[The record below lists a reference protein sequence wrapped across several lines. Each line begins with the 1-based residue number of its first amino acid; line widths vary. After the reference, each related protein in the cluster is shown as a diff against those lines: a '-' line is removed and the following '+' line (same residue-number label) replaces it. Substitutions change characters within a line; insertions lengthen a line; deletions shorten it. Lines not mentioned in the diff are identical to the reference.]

1 MLNSRH
7 RTAAVYVTTSL
18 YDFHERQAGL
28 LEVAG
33 HGRIQAEMQENMWDE
48 VVPTFQFNIFNMG
61 FDVISNL
68 SIVQVFPLL
77 DQHFFQLIPVHMYEC
92 FLDQVVQT
100 YSSTWKYFH
109 CTSQVLCALEVAGHY
124 DTIGKQLMQY
134 ITLFFPRHIKRFRA
148 QRYADRV
155 GNDHL
160 LQMK

>member
-1 MLNSRH
+1 MDLGRVLKGCLCPTTPQLKPQCLTELCL

-28 LEVAG
+28 IEVAG
-33 HGRIQAEMQENMWDE
+33 NAGIQADIQESMWDE
-48 VVPTFQFNIFNMG
+48 
-61 FDVISNL
+61 
-68 SIVQVFPLL
+68 VFPLL

-92 FLDQVVQT
+92 FLD
-100 YSSTWKYFH
+100 
-109 CTSQVLCALEVAGHY
+109 QVLCALEVAGHY

-155 GNDHL
+155 GIIKASSETQANNRFSFPPSAACTNL
-160 LQMK
+160 LL